1 MRWYW
6 WKNYGKPVDK
16 YHFIHVYPVI
26 YKGFIMLLYIQT
38 GGCLGLSA
46 IKCLPP
52 GFSTCQAMVET
63 LLGASWAASHED
75 LNRRLATVISW
86 EFLHVALHT
95 QAECYFDIWIYLIW
109 CFLKYCHEFR
119 YEMELRGS
127 VCFIQ
132 QLAYRQIKE
141 VLSSQYSYGEE
152 IFTTS

>member
-1 MRWYW
+1 M
-6 WKNYGKPVDK
+6 
-16 YHFIHVYPVI
+16 FIHVYPVL

-75 LNRRLATVISW
+75 LNRRLAT

-95 QAECYFDIWIYLIW
+95 QEEYVDIFDI
-109 CFLKYCHEFR
+109 
-119 YEMELRGS
+119 
-127 VCFIQ
+127 
-132 QLAYRQIKE
+132 
-141 VLSSQYSYGEE
+141 
-152 IFTTS
+152 